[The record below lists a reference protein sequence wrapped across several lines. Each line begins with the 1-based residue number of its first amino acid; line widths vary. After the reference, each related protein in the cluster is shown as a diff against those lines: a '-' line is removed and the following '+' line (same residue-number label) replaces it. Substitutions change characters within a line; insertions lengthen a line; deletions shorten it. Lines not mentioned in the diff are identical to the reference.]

1 MSFLFSFFDQL
12 LISFHSHNQ
21 EPPVINYCHLINVFV
36 FYIFPT
42 ETPLEIPVPQN
53 PVESFVIPTIPIT
66 SKSIQIISISA
77 EYSHILRRNTNY
89 LNLQY
94 HCKVLTQKLKRTNC
108 LAKLKDLED
117 EKRKNSKNMN
127 LINNI
132 VQNADEKAIFL
143 MDLINNYSKR
153 VPRWSK
159 ISVRTC
165 TEWRLCSAKGY
176 GF

>member
-1 MSFLFSFFDQL
+1 MSFLFSFFDEL

-66 SKSIQIISISA
+66 SKSIQIVSISA
-77 EYSHILRRNTNY
+77 EYMA
-89 LNLQY
+89 NLQY

-108 LAKLKDLED
+108 LAKLKDLEE

-165 TEWRLCSAKGY
+165 TEWRFCSAKGY

>member
-42 ETPLEIPVPQN
+42 VTPLEIPVPQN
-53 PVESFVIPTIPIT
+53 PVESFVMPTIPIT
-66 SKSIQIISISA
+66 SKSIQVNSISA
-77 EYSHILRRNTNY
+77 EYMA
-89 LNLQY
+89 NLQY

-108 LAKLKDLED
+108 LAKLK
-117 EKRKNSKNMN
+117 N
-127 LINNI
+127 LIHNI
-132 VQNADEKAIFL
+132 IQNADEKAIFL

-153 VPRWSK
+153 VPRWSE

-165 TEWRLCSAKGY
+165 TVWRFCSAKGY